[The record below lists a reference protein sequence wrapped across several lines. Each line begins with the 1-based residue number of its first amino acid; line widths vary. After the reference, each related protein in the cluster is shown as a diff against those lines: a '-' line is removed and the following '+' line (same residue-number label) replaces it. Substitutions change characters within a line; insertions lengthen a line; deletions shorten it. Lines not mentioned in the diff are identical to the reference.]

1 MISKSNRGRK
11 AALVALMAACLLASG
26 NARALALGRVT
37 VQSALGDPLR
47 AEIELADINPA
58 EAATIQP
65 AIALPDAFKAAGVDY
80 NAALTGAQ
88 LSLQRHSD
96 GRAFLRLSSDRSVSE
111 PFIDL
116 IVDIRWA
123 SGRIVRD
130 YTLLFDPPNL
140 RAPIAPLL
148 PQAAVETTLTA
159 PPPAMAGALAPAS
172 AAPADTVRP
181 SGVPDEARRVRVR
194 AGDSASMI
202 ALASKPAPVSLDQ
215 MLVAMLRGN
224 ADAFV
229 DSNPNRLRAG
239 ALLTIPTAEQAL
251 AIAPEEARQ
260 TIVAQSR
267 DFDAYRARLA
277 GNAPNLSMDTAQR
290 TASGSI
296 QTRVEEKKA
305 AALSPDKLTLSTGT
319 VALKGSEEQVAQ
331 DKTSKDAARRQA
343 ELAQNI
349 KDLASIGAATA
360 TPAASLSASSDTPPP
375 SVSAASSASAADA
388 TAAVSAVPAL
398 QAAIG
403 ASAAT
408 AAAIPGPGLL
418 NTLIESQDI
427 LVAAGGLVA
436 LLAALGLYRVRQRRR
451 RANSADSMLESRMGQ
466 DSFFDASGGQRVDTR
481 DEGAAASALAYSPSE
496 LDAAEE
502 VDPVAEAEV
511 YLAYGRD
518 TQAEEI
524 LTQALR
530 THYGRIAV
538 HQKLLDIYAL
548 RRDQKAFEQMARQAF
563 ELAGDHGQ
571 DWERICA
578 QGMALDPGN
587 PLYHARPGEPAT
599 LEMTDLDLDLDFSLD
614 EQSAAPPP
622 GPGQT
627 VVSPAAPSAAAGF
640 DPEPTPSVASAQ
652 ELAALG
658 LESLESGAQ
667 HTGVVKASP
676 GDAVAPRFDFGSLS
690 LELEPLEAEE
700 THADDA
706 LATKLALAEEF
717 VAIGDRQGAR
727 ALIEEVLAEASGDML
742 ARAQRALGALA

>member
-1 MISKSNRGRK
+1 M
-11 AALVALMAACLLASG
+11 
-26 NARALALGRVT
+26 
-37 VQSALGDPLR
+37 P
-47 AEIELADINPA
+47 
-58 EAATIQP
+58 
-65 AIALPDAFKAAGVDY
+65 
-80 NAALTGAQ
+80 
-88 LSLQRHSD
+88 
-96 GRAFLRLSSDRSVSE
+96 
-111 PFIDL
+111 
-116 IVDIRWA
+116 
-123 SGRIVRD
+123 
-130 YTLLFDPPNL
+130 
-140 RAPIAPLL
+140 
-148 PQAAVETTLTA
+148 
-159 PPPAMAGALAPAS
+159 
-172 AAPADTVRP
+172 AAPV
-181 SGVPDEARRVRVR
+181 
-194 AGDSASMI
+194 
-202 ALASKPAPVSLDQ
+202 
-215 MLVAMLRGN
+215 
-224 ADAFV
+224 
-229 DSNPNRLRAG
+229 
-239 ALLTIPTAEQAL
+239 
-251 AIAPEEARQ
+251 
-260 TIVAQSR
+260 
-267 DFDAYRARLA
+267 
-277 GNAPNLSMDTAQR
+277 
-290 TASGSI
+290 
-296 QTRVEEKKA
+296 
-305 AALSPDKLTLSTGT
+305 
-319 VALKGSEEQVAQ
+319 
-331 DKTSKDAARRQA
+331 
-343 ELAQNI
+343 
-349 KDLASIGAATA
+349 
-360 TPAASLSASSDTPPP
+360 
-375 SVSAASSASAADA
+375 
-388 TAAVSAVPAL
+388 L

-408 AAAIPGPGLL
+408 AAALPKPGLL

-427 LVAAGGLVA
+427 LVAAGGLLA
-436 LLAALGLYRVRQRRR
+436 LLTALGLYRVRQRRR
-451 RANSADSMLESRMGQ
+451 TANSADSMLESRMGQ

-587 PLYHARPGEPAT
+587 PLYHARPGEPAPMET
-599 LEMTDLDLDLDFSLD
+599 TDLDLDLDFSID

-627 VVSPAAPSAAAGF
+627 AASPAAPSAAADF

-658 LESLESGAQ
+658 LESLESGVQDASL
-667 HTGVVKASP
+667 VKVSP

-690 LELEPLEAEE
+690 LELEPLEAED

-742 ARAQRALGALA
+742 ARARRALGALD